1 MSDDIRLD
9 LLRDAICR
17 SGLDG
22 RTKDA
27 LAYDL
32 EYAQTIN
39 GSPDAGLQGIK
50 RPGTFGGVPT
60 AVWTSY
66 PDPMP

>member
-27 LAYDL
+27 LADDL
-32 EYAQTIN
+32 KYAQDIIN
-39 GSPDAGLQGIK
+39 KHEKKGSYEY
-50 RPGTFGGVPT
+50 TN
-60 AVWTSY
+60 
-66 PDPMP
+66 